1 MSALLCS
8 GMKWATILCMGMMW
22 ATMLCRGMVWAITL
36 GRGMKWV
43 TMLGRNSDL
52 LSITWWL
59 RGEESWPELMVDW
72 AEWEIKLMFWKTSKD
87 SALWVSNDS
96 AEGLDGAM
104 MARVEGGMERLVV
117 DVL

>member
-1 MSALLCS
+1 MSALQCTGVMCATMLMSMS
-8 GMKWATILCMGMMW
+8 GLLLFRGIIMW
-22 ATMLCRGMVWAITL
+22 ATML
-36 GRGMKWV
+36 GR
-43 TMLGRNSDL
+43 SSAL
-52 LSITWWL
+52 LSVTWWL
-59 RGEESWPELMVDW
+59 RREESWPELMVDW

-87 SALWVSNDS
+87 SALWVSNDP